1 MNFIGWFFLALQG
14 AIVAGSLLGYGL
26 FTARPDLLAQVD
38 PQARFFAWAFSGFA
52 IGNMLFGGLAV
63 VAEALWRDRRAA
75 LLAFIAVYG
84 VSLGSELLGTTYG
97 IPFGA
102 YSYTALLGPKWLERV
117 PLLIPLSWFTMG
129 WAVWVIARRW
139 TAGWAAVGLA
149 TALLVAWDLLLDPA
163 MSKVTSYWVWGDV
176 GSYYGMPWSNLA
188 GWGITGLI
196 LLALLHL
203 LAPKPRSSVTFAC
216 WVYGVNCA
224 LPLGFCLLNHYWL
237 AVLAS
242 AATAAAAW
250 LVLGV
255 FWGGAGL
262 RGNRLRRDVARNGPA
277 ARLSAGER

>member
-1 MNFIGWFFLALQG
+1 MHLIGWFFLALQA
-14 AIVAGSLLGYGL
+14 AIVVGSLLGYGI
-26 FTARPDLLAQVD
+26 FTARPDLLGQVD
-38 PQARFFAWAFSGFA
+38 PQARFFTWAFSGFA

-75 LLAFIAVYG
+75 LIAFIAVYL

-102 YSYTALLGPKWLERV
+102 YSYTELLGTQWLGRV

-129 WAVWVIARRW
+129 WAVWVMARRW
-139 TAGWAAVGLA
+139 TRGWAAVAFG

-163 MSKVTSYWVWGDV
+163 MSKMTSYWIWGDV

-196 LLALLHL
+196 LLALLHR
-203 LAPKPRSSVTFAC
+203 LAPEPHSSARFAS
-216 WVYGVNCA
+216 WVYAVNYA
-224 LPLGFCLLNHYWL
+224 LPLGFCLLNHYWF
-237 AVLAS
+237 AVFAS
-242 AATAAAAW
+242 AVTAGVAW

-255 FWGGAGL
+255 LLGGAGA
-262 RGNRLRRDVARNGPA
+262 RGRRSRQNVNETRTP
-277 ARLSAGER
+277 ARLSVR

>member
-1 MNFIGWFFLALQG
+1 MHFIGWFFLALQA
-14 AIVAGSLLGYGL
+14 AIVVGSLLGYGI

-75 LLAFIAVYG
+75 LIAFIAVYL

-102 YSYTALLGPKWLERV
+102 YSYTELLGTQWLERV
-117 PLLIPLSWFTMG
+117 PVLIPLSWFTMG
-129 WAVWVIARRW
+129 WAVWVMARRW
-139 TAGWAAVGLA
+139 TRGWAAVAFG

-163 MSKVTSYWVWGDV
+163 MSKVTSYWIWGDV

-203 LAPKPRSSVTFAC
+203 LAPGPHSSARFAS
-216 WVYGVNCA
+216 WVYGVNYA

-237 AVLAS
+237 AVFAS
-242 AATAAAAW
+242 AAVAGAAW

-255 FWGGAGL
+255 LLGGAGA
-262 RGNRLRRDVARNGPA
+262 RGRRSRQDATETRTP
-277 ARLSAGER
+277 ARLSVR